1 MKPEEMNSELYAL
14 WQNSGWTAEEFLCEA
29 KLAVLKRTK
38 RLKICYHGTDAETA
52 DIIAE
57 KGFKPGTYF
66 GEHLED
72 ALGFGGP
79 YVFEVCFPQDTTS
92 VSGWQFTIEERVP
105 VDRIVRLK
113 HIEIKE
119 TLYDDKELG
128 KRIFESNLEG
138 RKRGGE

>member
-1 MKPEEMNSELYAL
+1 MTLEEIGDAIREIWKNCGFSE
-14 WQNSGWTAEEFLCEA
+14 GEFLCEA
-29 KLAVLKRTK
+29 RLVVRERTE
-38 RLKICYHGTDAETA
+38 RLKICYHGTDEETA
-52 DIIAE
+52 DIIVE

-72 ALGFGGP
+72 ALAFGGS

-92 VSGWQFTIEERVP
+92 VSGWQFTTREWIP

-119 TLYDDKELG
+119 TLYEDKALG
-128 KRIFESNLEG
+128 KRIFESNLP
-138 RKRGGE
+138 KGEEDD